1 MSSRH
6 RFEIQF
12 VFFCNV
18 RSKLIGL
25 FWFAWKMYVFNY
37 HEVVCVVVVF
47 VAAKFQFWI
56 IMKVERLC
64 FFTGFFNDI
73 FGS

>member
-1 MSSRH
+1 M
-6 RFEIQF
+6 
-12 VFFCNV
+12 
-18 RSKLIGL
+18 IGL